1 MDTQGTDKALSS
13 VIVLTDLN
21 DSSLENIS
29 TQKLEGDH
37 RLDFYERRGYEE
49 FDFGKLWRERCSG
62 YVQQHLVPQPN
73 NKEINEFEIG

>member
-1 MDTQGTDKALSS
+1 MDTKGTDKALSS

-37 RLDFYERRGYEE
+37 RLDFYERGGYEE
-49 FDFGKLWRERCSG
+49 FDFG
-62 YVQQHLVPQPN
+62 
-73 NKEINEFEIG
+73 